1 MNPPLLRFRPLVA
14 ADQDR
19 LWHWLHVALWDPPP
33 APLRPVEALQSP
45 AVRIYVEGWGRETD
59 CGVVAVVD
67 GVDAGACWMRVLPH
81 GTGLASVDAVTP
93 QMGIALE
100 PDYQHKGHGKPLLRE
115 ALACAARAGHARVAL
130 TVHPENPARFLYQSC
145 GFEQV
150 DVRHGYLLMV
160 ARVG

>member
-1 MNPPLLRFRPLVA
+1 MRIS
-14 ADQDR
+14 
-19 LWHWLHVALWDPPP
+19 
-33 APLRPVEALQSP
+33 VED
-45 AVRIYVEGWGRETD
+45 WGREAD

-67 GVDAGACWMRVLPH
+67 GVDAGACWMRVVPP
-81 GTGLASVDAVTP
+81 GTGPAAVDAVSP
-93 QMGIALE
+93 QLGIALE

-150 DVRHGYLLMV
+150 DVRHGHLLMV
-160 ARVG
+160 VRVG